1 MQTYDGNEAPTV
13 SAPNNEIMKYRLLL
27 KNKANGDV
35 AEVMVPSHMPLEDL
49 SVNIKLEMHLP
60 YTDGGWH
67 RFLVGGVAYMP
78 EMHCVA
84 EPEMLEES
92 SIATVRSYRPSES
105 VSLAEV
111 FTVLQSAV
119 TYTQDDGSFTT
130 HKITCTLVE
139 RRE

>member
-1 MQTYDGNEAPTV
+1 
-13 SAPNNEIMKYRLLL
+13 MKYRLLL
-27 KNKANGDV
+27 KNKANSDV

-92 SIATVRSYRPSES
+92 SIATVRNYRASER

-119 TYTQDDGSFTT
+119 SYMQDDGSFTT

>member
-1 MQTYDGNEAPTV
+1 MAPV
-13 SAPNNEIMKYRLLL
+13 ASALNNEIMKYRILLT
-27 KNKANGDV
+27 NKANGND
-35 AEVMVPSHMPLEDL
+35 AEVIVPSSMPLEDL

-92 SIATVRSYRPSES
+92 SIATVRSYCPSES

-111 FTVLQSAV
+111 FTVLHSAV
-119 TYTQDDGSFTT
+119 TYTQDDGSFTI

-139 RRE
+139 RLE

>member
-1 MQTYDGNEAPTV
+1 
-13 SAPNNEIMKYRLLL
+13 MKYRLLL

-92 SIATVRSYRPSES
+92 SIATVRSYHPSER

-111 FTVLQSAV
+111 LTVLHSEV
-119 TYTQDDGSFTT
+119 TYTQDDGSFSM
-130 HKITCTLVE
+130 HKLT
-139 RRE
+139 